1 MLSYIHWYDFCDRK
15 IGKRIDRCPLKRQ
28 ALSPDASGDGL
39 EVLHLLMRLML
50 ERLSLIFEDVFF
62 LSFFLSFYM
71 DCIIFNKTLAMEST
85 FKLKMKSWLC
95 SPTSLQ
101 YH

>member
-1 MLSYIHWYDFCDRK
+1 
-15 IGKRIDRCPLKRQ
+15 LKRQ

-85 FKLKMKSWLC
+85 FKLKMKS
-95 SPTSLQ
+95 
-101 YH
+101 